1 MGSRLEKKS
10 TAVRKRIENHTFE
23 DEAGEEYTG
32 SAFGGFT
39 DYFRR
44 KKIKLQNLDA
54 ELRSQSDNKP
64 QIFRG
69 VVAHVN
75 GYTQPSLNDLHKL
88 IVQHGGGFLQYLDG
102 KTMVTHIVVSS
113 LTPKKAIEFKRYRI
127 VKPAWVV
134 DSVKAGKLLPW
145 DNYRVL
151 DEGAGQRVIGFDG
164 GKVVNQVSSQV
175 RGYRDQSDASWYTS
189 QLKAANGTPSSSK
202 RPHFLTQEKTPEREL
217 EDEIDDEPPPSTQRR
232 LMSQSE
238 SYEEDTQE
246 SPVPQQTPKLI
257 RDLRSFQEADKEGDD
272 QLPESP
278 TPQNYILE
286 SSPRQLG
293 VELEATSE
301 TEASQVESFTKLDDG
316 GTVASDEPMMED
328 DVVQEQAMT
337 EEPPDKDEVRVMEML
352 KDIDYGSPSK
362 RKNLTLEEHNA
373 ILLADP
379 RIRKSTVV
387 HPEFLEQYY
396 RESRLH
402 HLSSWKADLKFQLQ
416 AMAED
421 KSQSQKMREKRP
433 AGARRYILHVDFD
446 SFFAAVS
453 LKQNPH
459 LKEKPVAI
467 AHGGGSGSEIA
478 SCNYP
483 ARKFGVSNGM
493 WMKRAQEL
501 CPDLK
506 VLPYDFPAYEE
517 ASRAFYE
524 EIIATGGL
532 VQSVSIDEALVDVS
546 ALCFRAAA
554 TDGLQRHEGSV
565 YREQAHADAIAQR
578 LRDQVRARTE
588 CEVSVG
594 IGGNILIAK
603 VALRKAKPAG
613 QYHVRP
619 EEVLDFVGDLEVT
632 SLPGVAYSIGGKL
645 EAMGIRFVKDI
656 REFTKEKMSNSL
668 GPKTGEKLW
677 EYARGIDRKEVG
689 DVEIR
694 KSVSAEVNWGVRFYN
709 QEQVDEFMDN
719 LCGELE
725 KRLVKE
731 RVKGK
736 QLSLKIMRKSKDAP
750 LDPPKHLGHGK
761 CDTFNRSVIL
771 GVATNSK
778 DILGREVLSM
788 LKSFGFTPGELRGI
802 GVQMTKLE
810 PLKTG
815 GQVESSQRRLE
826 FKVPEPPR
834 KVPEKQDSVED
845 PIEEIVTPTK
855 PKALPDRMG
864 LLNQS
869 SPSRK
874 PLNLFGTQFIL
885 PSQIDPQVLAELPPD
900 IRSKLAQ
907 QMDLKNT
914 KSAGADIAGEM
925 SSTPK
930 VFTALPAESQLD
942 LDILNSLPDDVRA
955 EILGFY
961 KSPKRPRAG
970 EQAVLPQSP
979 RKNRTVNILQGK
991 RPTTTVRRRG
1001 RPGRFDVRSLDKN
1014 STLTQT
1020 FMGQRRQLD
1029 NDVNTA
1035 TDTDA
1040 DDTRP
1045 KPLMP
1050 SKDDLDPEFLAA
1062 LPKELRLEIL
1072 DQHRRER
1079 LQKAS
1084 GLQIT
1089 ENRRR
1094 RNQPVTNPPP
1104 HAQRVFKLP
1113 ARAPRPTFT
1122 TRKIS
1127 ALPELRD
1134 AIEQWALE
1142 FRDEGPYRED
1152 TDALGTYLRRV
1163 VVDEGDIA
1171 KAVDAVKWLGWL
1183 VEEELVEEGD
1193 ARGGWERAV
1202 EVVREVVRDA
1212 VKIRGL
1218 GKVGFG

>member
-1 MGSRLEKKS
+1 
-10 TAVRKRIENHTFE
+10 
-23 DEAGEEYTG
+23 
-32 SAFGGFT
+32 
-39 DYFRR
+39 
-44 KKIKLQNLDA
+44 
-54 ELRSQSDNKP
+54 
-64 QIFRG
+64 
-69 VVAHVN
+69 
-75 GYTQPSLNDLHKL
+75 
-88 IVQHGGGFLQYLDG
+88 
-102 KTMVTHIVVSS
+102 MVTHIVVSS

-151 DEGAGQRVIGFDG
+151 DEGAGQRVIGFNG

-189 QLKAANGTPSSSK
+189 QLKAAKGTPSSSK
-202 RPHFLTQEKTPEREL
+202 RPHLLTQEKTPEREL
-217 EDEIDDEPPPSTQRR
+217 EDDIDDEPPPSTQRR
-232 LMSQSE
+232 TPKRDE
-238 SYEEDTQE
+238 VYENSPKE
-246 SPVPQQTPKLI
+246 SPLLQQTPQLI
-257 RDLRSFQEADKEGDD
+257 RDLRSFQEADNDNDDD
-272 QLPESP
+272 QMPESP
-278 TPQNYILE
+278 TPQNYVPE
-286 SSPRQLG
+286 SSRHQIEEEHGAALENETTQAESSTMLSPSGNLLD
-293 VELEATSE
+293 VEPIMD
-301 TEASQVESFTKLDDG
+301 ESFDDAPS
-316 GTVASDEPMMED
+316 T
-328 DVVQEQAMT
+328 T
-337 EEPPDKDEVRVMEML
+337 EEAPDKDEVRVMEML

-362 RKNLTLEEHNA
+362 RKNLTAEEHNA

-402 HLSSWKADLKFQLQ
+402 HLSAWKADLKSQLQ

-421 KSQSQKMREKRP
+421 KSQSQKMRERRP

-453 LKQNPH
+453 LKKNPQ

-506 VLPYDFPAYEE
+506 VLPYDFSAYEE
-517 ASRAFYE
+517 ASKAFYE

-546 ALCFRAAA
+546 SLCFRAAA
-554 TDGLQRHEGSV
+554 TDGVQRHEGSL
-565 YREQAHADAIAQR
+565 YREQAHADSIAGK

-594 IGGNILIAK
+594 IGGNILLAK

-613 QYHVRP
+613 QHQIRP
-619 EEVLDFVGDLEVT
+619 EEILDFVGELEVT

-645 EAMGIRFVKDI
+645 EAMGIKFVKDI

-668 GPKTGEKLW
+668 GPKTGEKLRD
-677 EYARGIDRKEVG
+677 YARGIDRKEVG

-709 QEQVDEFMDN
+709 QEQVDEFMDS

-761 CDTFNRSVIL
+761 CDTFNKSVIL

-778 DILGREVLSM
+778 DILGKEVLSM

-810 PLKTG
+810 PLKAG
-815 GQVESSQRRLE
+815 GQAESSQRRLQ
-826 FKVPEPPR
+826 FKVPEPR
-834 KVPEKQDSVED
+834 KAPEKQDSVED

-855 PKALPDRMG
+855 PRALPDRVS

-874 PLNLFGTQFIL
+874 PLNIFGTQFIL

-907 QMDLKNT
+907 QMGMKGPT
-914 KSAGADIAGEM
+914 PAGADRAGEM

-942 LDILNSLPDDVRA
+942 PAILNSLPDDVRA
-955 EILGFY
+955 EVLGFY

-979 RKNRTVNILQGK
+979 RKNRTVNLLQGK
-991 RPTTTVRRRG
+991 KPTTTVRRRG

-1020 FMGQRRQLD
+1020 FMGPRHQPGTD
-1029 NDVNTA
+1029 INTT
-1035 TDTDA
+1035 TDTDI
-1040 DDTRP
+1040 DDARP
-1045 KPLMP
+1045 NPPIP
-1050 SKDDLDPEFLAA
+1050 SKDNLDPEFLAA
-1062 LPKELRLEIL
+1062 LPEELRREIL

-1084 GLQIT
+1084 GLQIA

-1094 RNQPVTNPPP
+1094 RVQPVANPTP
-1104 HAQRVFKLP
+1104 HVQRVFKLP
-1113 ARAPRPTFT
+1113 ARPPRPTFT

-1134 AIEQWALE
+1134 AIEQWAVE

-1152 TDALGTYLRRV
+1152 TDALGIYLTRV
-1163 VVDEGDIA
+1163 VGDEGDIG
-1171 KAVDAVKWLGWL
+1171 KAVGAVKWLGWL
-1183 VEEELVEEGD
+1183 VEEELVEGQD
-1193 ARGGWERAV
+1193 ATEEWESAV
-1202 EVVREVVRDA
+1202 EVVRECVQDA
-1212 VKIRGL
+1212 VRKRGL
-1218 GKVGFG
+1218 GKVDFG

>member
-10 TAVRKRIENHTFE
+10 TAVRKRIDNHTFE
-23 DEAGEEYTG
+23 DEAGEEYKG

-151 DEGAGQRVIGFDG
+151 DEGAGQRVIGFNG
-164 GKVVNQVSSQV
+164 GKVVNQVSTQV

-202 RPHFLTQEKTPEREL
+202 RPHFLTEEKTPEREL
-217 EDEIDDEPPPSTQRR
+217 EDDIDDEPPPSTQRQTPKR
-232 LMSQSE
+232 DE
-238 SYEEDTQE
+238 VYENSLEE
-246 SPVPQQTPKLI
+246 SPVQQQTPQLI
-257 RDLRSFQEADKEGDD
+257 RDLRSFQEADKEDD
-272 QLPESP
+272 QMPESP
-278 TPQNYILE
+278 TPQNYGLE

-293 VELEATSE
+293 EEQEDTSE
-301 TEASQVESFTKLDDG
+301 TEASQPDGSTKLDEG
-316 GTVASDEPMMED
+316 GMVADDDPMREEEFDEGQSAT
-328 DVVQEQAMT
+328 QEAT
-337 EEPPDKDEVRVMEML
+337 NEDEVRVMEML

-362 RKNLTLEEHNA
+362 CRNMTLEEHNA

-387 HPEFLEQYY
+387 HPQFLEQYY

-402 HLSSWKADLKFQLQ
+402 HLSSWKADLKSQLQ

-421 KSQSQKMREKRP
+421 KSQSQKTREKRP

-453 LKQNPH
+453 LKKNPQ

-546 ALCFRAAA
+546 SLCFKAAG
-554 TDGLQRHEGSV
+554 TDGVQRHEGGV
-565 YREQAHADAIAQR
+565 YREQAHADLIAQK
-578 LRDQVRARTE
+578 LRDHVRTRTE

-594 IGGNILIAK
+594 IGGNILLAK

-613 QYHVRP
+613 QHHIRP
-619 EEVLDFVGDLEVT
+619 EEVLDFVGKLEVT
-632 SLPGVAYSIGGKL
+632 SLPGVAYSIGSKL
-645 EAMGIRFVKDI
+645 EAMGIKFVKDI

-719 LCGELE
+719 LSGELE
-725 KRLVKE
+725 KRLIKE

-761 CDTFNRSVIL
+761 CDTFNKSVIL

-778 DILGREVLSM
+778 EVLGREAISM

-810 PLKTG
+810 PLKNG
-815 GQVESSQRRLE
+815 GQAESSQRRLQ
-826 FKVPEPPR
+826 FKAPEPRRP
-834 KVPEKQDSVED
+834 PEKQDSVED
-845 PIEEIVTPTK
+845 PIEEIVTPKK
-855 PKALPDRMG
+855 PRALPDRLG

-907 QMDLKNT
+907 QMGMKDRET
-914 KSAGADIAGEM
+914 VGFERAGDI
-925 SSTPK
+925 SSSPK

-942 LDILNSLPDDVRA
+942 PDILNSLPDDVRA
-955 EILGFY
+955 EIMGFY

-1020 FMGQRRQLD
+1020 FMGPRPEP
-1029 NDVNTA
+1029 A
-1035 TDTDA
+1035 TDAHTTIHNNA
-1040 DDTRP
+1040 DDTRSKPPPPP
-1045 KPLMP
+1045 K
-1050 SKDDLDPEFLAA
+1050 DNLDPEFLAA
-1062 LPKELRLEIL
+1062 LPDELRREIL

-1079 LQKAS
+1079 FQKAS
-1084 GLQIT
+1084 GLQIA

-1094 RNQPVTNPPP
+1094 RTQPAITNLTP
-1104 HAQRVFKLP
+1104 HIQRVFKLP
-1113 ARAPRPTFT
+1113 ARKPRPTFT

-1152 TDALGTYLRRV
+1152 TDALGTYLSRV
-1163 VVDEGDIA
+1163 VRDEGDIA

-1183 VEEELVEEGD
+1183 VEEELVERGD
-1193 ARGGWERAV
+1193 ATGSWQAAV
-1202 EVVREVVRDA
+1202 EVLRGCVRDA
-1212 VKIRGL
+1212 VGERGL
-1218 GKVGFG
+1218 GMVGFG

>member
-1 MGSRLEKKS
+1 M
-10 TAVRKRIENHTFE
+10 
-23 DEAGEEYTG
+23 
-32 SAFGGFT
+32 
-39 DYFRR
+39 
-44 KKIKLQNLDA
+44 
-54 ELRSQSDNKP
+54 
-64 QIFRG
+64 
-69 VVAHVN
+69 
-75 GYTQPSLNDLHKL
+75 
-88 IVQHGGGFLQYLDG
+88 
-102 KTMVTHIVVSS
+102 SS

-151 DEGAGQRVIGFDG
+151 DEGAGQRVIGFNG

-189 QLKAANGTPSSSK
+189 QLKAANDTPSSSK

-217 EDEIDDEPPPSTQRR
+217 EDDIDDEPPPSTQRR
-232 LMSQSE
+232 LTSQNE
-238 SYEEDTQE
+238 VYEEDPE
-246 SPVPQQTPKLI
+246 GSPIPQQTPQLI
-257 RDLRSFQEADKEGDD
+257 RDLRSFQEADKEDD
-272 QLPESP
+272 EQLPESP

-286 SSPRQLG
+286 SSPRQLR
-293 VELEATSE
+293 EEEATSE
-301 TEASQVESFTKLDDG
+301 TEVSQSESFTKLDDG
-316 GTVASDEPMMED
+316 GIFADDDPMMED
-328 DVVQEQAMT
+328 NLAQEQPIT
-337 EEPPDKDEVRVMEML
+337 QEEPDKDEVRVMEML
-352 KDIDYGSPSK
+352 KDINYGSPSK
-362 RKNLTLEEHNA
+362 RKNLTAEEHNA

-402 HLSSWKADLKFQLQ
+402 HLSAWKADLKSQLQ
-416 AMAED
+416 AMAEE
-421 KSQSQKMREKRP
+421 KSQSQISREKRP

-453 LKQNPH
+453 LKKNPQ

-565 YREQAHADAIAQR
+565 YREQAHADAIAQK

-594 IGGNILIAK
+594 IGGNILLAK

-613 QYHVRP
+613 QHHIRP
-619 EEVLDFVGDLEVT
+619 EEVIDFVGELEVT

-645 EAMGIRFVKDI
+645 EAMGIKFVKDI
-656 REFTKEKMSNSL
+656 RGFTKEKMSSSL

-709 QEQVDEFMDN
+709 QEQVDEFMDS

-725 KRLVKE
+725 KRLLKE

-761 CDTFNRSVIL
+761 CDTFNKSVVL

-815 GQVESSQRRLE
+815 GQAESSQRRLQ
-826 FKVPEPPR
+826 FKVPEPR
-834 KVPEKQDSVED
+834 KAPEKQDSVED

-855 PKALPDRMG
+855 PKALPDRMS

-874 PLNLFGTQFIL
+874 PLNIFGTQFIL

-900 IRSKLAQ
+900 IRSKLAR
-907 QMDLKNT
+907 QMGVKDPRP
-914 KSAGADIAGEM
+914 AGADGAGEM

-942 LDILNSLPDDVRA
+942 PDILNSLPDDVRA

-961 KSPKRPRAG
+961 RSPKRPRAG

-979 RKNRTVNILQGK
+979 RKNRTVNLLQGK

-1001 RPGRFDVRSLDKN
+1001 RPGRFDIRSLDKN

-1020 FMGQRRQLD
+1020 FMGARRQPD

-1035 TDTDA
+1035 TDTEP

-1045 KPLMP
+1045 KPP
-1050 SKDDLDPEFLAA
+1050 RPPKDDLDPEFLAA
-1062 LPKELRLEIL
+1062 LPEELRREIQ

-1079 LQKAS
+1079 LQKTS
-1084 GLQIT
+1084 GLQIA

-1094 RNQPVTNPPP
+1094 RAQPITNPTP
-1104 HAQRVFKLP
+1104 HIQRVFKLP
-1113 ARAPRPTFT
+1113 ARKARPTFT

-1134 AIEQWALE
+1134 AIEQWAVE

-1152 TDALGTYLRRV
+1152 TDALGTYLTRV

-1171 KAVDAVKWLGWL
+1171 KAVGVVKWLAWL

-1193 ARGGWERAV
+1193 AGGMWEGAV
-1202 EVVREVVRDA
+1202 EVVRGCVRDA
-1212 VKIRGL
+1212 VRRRGL
-1218 GKVGFG
+1218 GKVDFG